1 MASEADELSTCSSTA
16 DSQEDYR
23 DGQCKHRIDD
33 DCVGDSDKDCLLH
46 LCDIAAND
54 VPYTKPILNNVRTSL
69 QPIEQR
75 KYQLLRDELS
85 EREAP
90 SEAQLASVSAHSA
103 AGLDPAGHTGTKGSI
118 EPAKLALAFL
128 KATTKQ
134 SDSIEDILPQEDW
147 EDEKLSVFNV
157 YLSGRRG
164 KIGLTARDFR
174 YSAKATRHWK

>member
-90 SEAQLASVSAHSA
+90 SEAQPASVSAHSA
-103 AGLDPAGHTGTKGSI
+103 AGLDPAGHTGTKGCI

-164 KIGLTARDFR
+164 KTGLTARDFR